1 MDNGKL
7 RIDNIFNGKTF
18 FTIPYYQRSYAWE
31 EKQLKDFF
39 EDYMNNYNSQE
50 YYYGTILLQMT
61 KKDKKEFCDIV
72 DGQQRFT
79 TLIIFMK
86 CLISRLLSMEHDE
99 TAMLYKHFIKNGDLC
114 ILKLQADDNDFFSTV
129 ILDDKKVSET
139 KTPAQKRLLYA
150 KTFFEDKIQSCS
162 DEQIEELLDRVC
174 STNVLIYLI
183 QDSIEAAMIFETTND
198 RGKSLTNL
206 EKTKSFLMYKASLC
220 LDEPEQILGKIQSR
234 FCEIYRDFE
243 SMISLN
249 IGVDENSVLQYN
261 YIAYEKWKTDSSIK
275 EYTRYMEY
283 FKNTVEELARNGKT
297 SEEDNLS
304 LSKYIEDY
312 TYNVQQSF
320 SAYKSMYEGC
330 YSEFMDIIALDRT
343 ASFMPLLIKCYRYD
357 ETDDKRD
364 FRIICRLC
372 EIFSFRVYV
381 IFDKMAN
388 KLQSKWYTLARDFNG
403 NFKSAAKE
411 IIEMIKSVENN
422 RAFIRALSAPDFYTK
437 YSSPEKNYFYWK
449 YENYLRTEVQP
460 KSTPLSHKDLR
471 QKTNKKLVMTIE
483 HIVAQSNS
491 EEKSSVITDELGID
505 VGAEEKFDADY
516 LNSIGNLT
524 LDPLS
529 ANASKG
535 KHDVVVKASKY
546 FIKAP
551 YKCQNELEDFMVDNK
566 WTLDSINN
574 RKEKLLRFARLTW
587 CDFDFVKDL
596 HK

>member
-18 FTIPYYQRSYAWE
+18 FSIPDYQRSYAWE
-31 EKQLKDFF
+31 EKQLRDFF

-86 CLISRLLSMEHDE
+86 CLISRLSSIEYDE

-129 ILDDKKVSET
+129 ILDDKKASET

-150 KTFFEDKIQSCS
+150 KAFFEDKIKCCS

-234 FCEIYRDFE
+234 FSEVYRDFE

-283 FKNTVEELARNGKT
+283 FKNTVEELARNSNGAK
-297 SEEDNLS
+297 EDKPLLS
-304 LSKYIEDY
+304 DYIENY

-320 SAYKSMYEGC
+320 SAYKSMYEGR
-330 YSEFMDIIALDRT
+330 YLEFMDIIALDRT
-343 ASFMPLLIKCYRYD
+343 ASSMPLLIKCYRYD
-357 ETDDKRD
+357 ETNDKSK

-388 KLQSKWYTLARDFNG
+388 KLQSKWYSLARDFDG
-403 NFKSAAKE
+403 NFKNASDE
-411 IIEMIKSVENN
+411 IIAMIKDVESDD
-422 RAFIRALSAPDFYTK
+422 AFSQALTAPDFCTK

-449 YENYLRTEVQP
+449 YENYLRRTEQP
-460 KSTPLSHKDLR
+460 VATPMTHEDLR
-471 QKTNKKLVMTIE
+471 QKENKKLVMTIE

-491 EEKSSVITDELGID
+491 GEKSKVITDALKID
-505 VGAEEKFDADY
+505 VGSVEVFDEKY

-524 LDPLS
+524 LDPQS
-529 ANASKG
+529 ANSSKG
-535 KHDVVVKASKY
+535 KKDVDEKNSKY
-546 FIKAP
+546 FAKAP
-551 YKCQNELEDFMVDNK
+551 YKCQNELEEFMIDDV
-566 WTLDSINN
+566 WTLESIKK
-574 RKEKLLRFARLTW
+574 RKAKLLTFAKELW
-587 CDFDFVKDL
+587 CNFDFVKVL
-596 HK
+596 RV

>member
-7 RIDNIFNGKTF
+7 RIDNIFNGKTYF
-18 FTIPYYQRSYAWE
+18 AIPDYQRSYAWE
-31 EKQLKDFF
+31 EKQLNDFF

-86 CLISRLLSMEHDE
+86 CLISRLSSMNYDE
-99 TAMLYKHFIKNGDLC
+99 TSMLYKHFIKNGDLY

-129 ILDDKKVSET
+129 ILDGKKASKT
-139 KTPAQKRLLYA
+139 KTPAQNRLLYA
-150 KTFFEDKIQSCS
+150 KNYFENKIKSCS

-220 LDEPEQILGKIQSR
+220 IDEPEQILGKIQSR
-234 FCEIYRDFE
+234 FSEIYRDFE
-243 SMISLN
+243 SMTSLN

-283 FKNTVEELARNGKT
+283 FKKTVEELARNGNESK
-297 SEEDNLS
+297 EGKPALS
-304 LSKYIEDY
+304 DYIEDY

-320 SAYKSMYEGC
+320 SAYKSMYEGR
-330 YSEFMDIIALDRT
+330 YSDFMDIIALDRT
-343 ASFMPLLIKCYRYD
+343 ASFMPLLIKCFRYD
-357 ETDDKRD
+357 ETNDKSK

-388 KLQSKWYTLARDFNG
+388 KLQSKWYSLARDFNG
-403 NFKSAAKE
+403 NFKKASDE
-411 IIEMIKSVENN
+411 IIAMIKDVESDN
-422 RAFIRALSAPDFYTK
+422 AFIQALTAPDFCTK

-449 YENYLRTEVQP
+449 YENYLRSNEQP
-460 KSTPLSHKDLR
+460 VATPMTHEDLR
-471 QKTNKKLVMTIE
+471 QKENKKLVMTIE

-491 EEKSSVITDELGID
+491 GEKSKVITDALQID
-505 VGAEEKFDADY
+505 VGSVEVFDEQY

-524 LDPLS
+524 LDPQS
-529 ANASKG
+529 ANSSKG
-535 KHDVVVKASKY
+535 KKDVDEKNSKY
-546 FIKAP
+546 FAKAP
-551 YKCQNELEDFMVDNK
+551 YKCQNELEEFMVDDV
-566 WTLDSINN
+566 WTLESINK
-574 RKEKLLRFARLTW
+574 RRDKLLTFAKELW
-587 CDFDFVKDL
+587 CNFDFVKEL
-596 HK
+596 Q